1 MSTAIKDTFDELFKH
16 KATLRSIDIDRRAP
30 GARDEVGLV
39 LQRPD
44 GHRSRLVFTDCR
56 ELVAQLNFGNSGPET
71 ILSAEC
77 REDSPQLDGIRRAWA
92 KFSIDFS
99 NLRSFEIATAS
110 AGSRV
115 SMVAPG
121 FELGAPTS
129 DPAHERDRAT
139 GDTISVTAST
149 IKEQFL
155 DFPWHDA
162 NLRLIEI
169 DRTDPGRRDEVAL
182 VIEWPD
188 GRRSRLVFTC
198 CYLFDAKLNFGVDA
212 GGEWIY
218 SAACSTDSVE
228 VARVRERR
236 HHHTDIPDLHCF
248 EIDTSSTGSTIRIVA
263 RGFEVHPPPDDSWFP
278 PREPED
284 DEP

>member
-16 KATLRSIDIDRRAP
+16 KATVLSIDIDRRAA
-30 GARDEVGLV
+30 GARDDVGLV
-39 LQRPD
+39 LQQPD

-56 ELVAQLNFGNSGPET
+56 ELVAQLNFGTSDLEA
-71 ILSAEC
+71 IESAEC
-77 REDSPQLDGIRRAWA
+77 REDSQQLDGIRRDWA
-92 KFSIDFS
+92 KFSVDFS
-99 NLRSFEIATAS
+99 NLRSFEIETAP

-115 SMVAPG
+115 SVAAPG
-121 FELGAPTS
+121 FELRTA
-129 DPAHERDRAT
+129 DPPRERDGAT
-139 GDTISVTAST
+139 GDIVSVTAST
-149 IKEQFL
+149 IKERFL

-188 GRRSRLVFTC
+188 DRRSRLVFTH
-198 CYLFDAKLNFGVDA
+198 CYLFDAKLNFGIDA

-218 SAACSTDSVE
+218 GADCSPDSAE
-228 VARVRERR
+228 VARVRERLG
-236 HHHTDIPDLHCF
+236 HHRADIPDLYCF

-263 RGFEVHPPPDDSWFP
+263 RGFEVHAPPDDSWFP

-284 DEP
+284 EEP